1 MELGTIQEWTVINAH
16 NPLDRWMHSFHIH
29 VNNFQVIAEERGE
42 PGQLIAEHT
51 VGDWRDTVVVPVG
64 GRVVL
69 RMNVTDFTGIFP
81 FHCHVTA
88 HQDLGMMQ
96 FVEVAKPGE
105 CSTHS
110 A

>member
-1 MELGTIQEWTVINAH
+1 MRANAVLQSLNEELTELMMG
-16 NPLDRWMHSFHIH
+16 
-29 VNNFQVIAEERGE
+29 AES
-42 PGQLIAEHT
+42 T